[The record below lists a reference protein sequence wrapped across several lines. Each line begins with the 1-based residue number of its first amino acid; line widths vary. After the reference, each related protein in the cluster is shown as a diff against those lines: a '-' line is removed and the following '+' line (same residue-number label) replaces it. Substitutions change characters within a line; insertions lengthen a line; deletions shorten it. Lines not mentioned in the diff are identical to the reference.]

1 MISVKVTSDGAI
13 HWSQKG
19 SKRSA
24 IYQSEMLT
32 LIDDIGAGLTRQT
45 NMPCPDA
52 KTAQQKAELWI
63 VNGEISR

>member
-1 MISVKVTSDGAI
+1 MIAVKVTSDGAI

-32 LIDDIGAGLTRQT
+32 LVDDIGAGLTRQT
-45 NMPCPDA
+45 AMPCPDA
-52 KTAQQKAELWI
+52 KTAQHKAELWI
-63 VNGEISR
+63 LEGGVEG